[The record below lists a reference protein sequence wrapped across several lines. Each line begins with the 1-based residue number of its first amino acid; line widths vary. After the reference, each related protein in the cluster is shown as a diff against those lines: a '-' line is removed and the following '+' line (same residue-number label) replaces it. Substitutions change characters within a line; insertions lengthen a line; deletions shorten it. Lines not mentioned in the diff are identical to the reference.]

1 MNSSKT
7 ISMLHLCPLLSGP
20 WLATHV
26 KRRGGFE
33 CAFLSSLAILFEA
46 ACCEVSKIG
55 FFTPNHPIL
64 TRQEGALSRLHR
76 TYLRGH
82 SFAIENIY

>member
-1 MNSSKT
+1 MNPSKT

-33 CAFLSSLAILFEA
+33 CAFLLSLAILFDA
-46 ACCEVSKIG
+46 ACCEIAKIG

-64 TRQEGALSRLHR
+64 TRHEEALSRLHR
-76 TYLRGH
+76 TYLRAR
-82 SFAIENIY
+82 SPAIENTY